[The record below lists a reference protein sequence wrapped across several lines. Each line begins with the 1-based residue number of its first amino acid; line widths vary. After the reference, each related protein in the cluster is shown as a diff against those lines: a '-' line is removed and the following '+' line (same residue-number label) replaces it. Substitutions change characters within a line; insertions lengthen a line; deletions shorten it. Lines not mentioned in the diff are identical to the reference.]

1 MDWLSMVTDL
11 GGWGFGAGLLGLRRD
26 VEAMQKHYAFKHN
39 SYISVYP
46 YIGF

>member
-1 MDWLSMVTDL
+1 MVTDL